1 MFGIHKGTVLMM
13 SNTSRALSLAL
24 LAAVSSHVI
33 AAGYDGQ
40 TNHYT
45 LTISDDARTATV
57 NANLWLTGDYLSMF
71 SVQALPNLKNGQA
84 DLVENL
90 QIVDAKGKKLKYKN
104 EGEGEWKTDGDQRVS
119 ISYQVKLE
127 HDRYQWPAGIEEVV
141 YRTEEGVM
149 ATGYSLLL
157 ASGEKMEGPIEI
169 EVNLPQGWQAHTP
182 WQRLGDSN
190 RFAVQT
196 RRELLNNAL
205 FFGTAAAETI
215 QAGGID
221 LTLVLGKRFV
231 SAKPLFTELLSKQLH
246 SYQNLFGADPQS
258 KRYLIIVNEGLDD
271 GGAFSNSFSQ
281 LIGEDATAANR
292 VIWGY
297 VMAHELLHFW
307 NGLSMMP
314 ADDREE
320 WLKEG
325 FTDYLTTM
333 TMARNG
339 IDSQDQLFRR
349 LENIPRR
356 YLIARYVQSPDV
368 TVRDAGAEKQKNR
381 QLVYGGGAVTAL
393 ALDIELRKASNDK
406 TTLEDLMRSLFSEF
420 NQPNKRYELTDVIRH
435 IKTLTGKDMT
445 AFFDKAVASKTLF
458 DFKPYYS
465 EFGLDFDHFY
475 FDEVYVRPEAKA
487 TATQKARF
495 QTSFAPR

>member
-1 MFGIHKGTVLMM
+1 MTL
-13 SNTSRALSLAL
+13 NTPRALTFAL
-24 LAAVSSHVI
+24 LAAVSGQAT
-33 AAGYDGQ
+33 AASYDGQ
-40 TNHYT
+40 INRYT
-45 LTISDDARTATV
+45 LTISDDAKTATV

-84 DLVENL
+84 DLLENL
-90 QIVDAKGKKLKYKN
+90 QVVDAKGKKLKYKN
-104 EGEGEWKTDGDQRVS
+104 EGMGEWKTDGDQRISV
-119 ISYQVKLE
+119 SYQVKLE
-127 HDRYQWPAGIEEVV
+127 HDNYQWPAGIEEVV
-141 YRTEEGVM
+141 YHTDEGLM

-157 ASGEKMEGPIEI
+157 ASGEKMEGPIE
-169 EVNLPQGWQAHTP
+169 VDVQLPSGWQAQTP
-182 WQRLGDSN
+182 WRRLGDGN
-190 RFAVQT
+190 RFAVEN

-205 FFGTAAAETI
+205 YFGTAAAETI

-231 SAKPLFTELLSKQLH
+231 SAKPLFTELLNKQLH
-246 SYQNLFGADPQS
+246 SYQQLFGADPQS
-258 KRYLIIVNEGLDD
+258 KRYLVIVNEGLDD

-297 VMAHELLHFW
+297 IMAHELLHFW
-307 NGLSMMP
+307 NGLSMVP
-314 ADDREE
+314 VDSREE

-333 TMARNG
+333 TLARNG
-339 IDSQDQLFRR
+339 IDSPEQLFRR

-356 YLIARYVQSPDV
+356 YLIARYLQSPDM
-368 TVRDAGAEKQKNR
+368 TVRGAGEEKQRHR
-381 QLVYGGGAVTAL
+381 QMVYGGGAITAL

-406 TTLEDLMRSLFSEF
+406 ITLETLMRSLFSEF
-420 NQPNKRYELTDVIRH
+420 HKPGQPYQLDDVIRH
-435 IKTLTGKDMT
+435 SKQLTGKDLT
-445 AFFDKAVASKTLF
+445 AFFASAVESKTMF
-458 DFKPYYS
+458 NVKPYYS
-465 EFGLDFDHFY
+465 EFGLDFDNFY

-487 TATQKARF
+487 TAQQKARF

>member
-1 MFGIHKGTVLMM
+1 MMF
-13 SNTSRALSLAL
+13 NTPRVLSLVL
-24 LAAVSSHVI
+24 LAAVSSHVT
-33 AAGYDGQ
+33 AASYDGQ
-40 TNHYT
+40 TNQYK
-45 LTISDDARTATV
+45 LTISDDAKTAHV
-57 NANLWLTGDYLSMF
+57 EANLWLTGDYLSMF
-71 SVQALPNLKNGQA
+71 SVQALPNLENGQA

-90 QIVDAKGKKLKYKN
+90 QITNAKGKKLKFRD
-104 EGEGEWKTDGDQRVS
+104 EGVGEWKTDGDQRVS
-119 ISYQVKLE
+119 ISYQVKLA
-127 HDRYQWPAGIEEVV
+127 HDQYQWPAGIEEVV
-141 YRTEEGVM
+141 YHTEEGLM

-182 WQRLGDSN
+182 WQRIGDSN
-190 RFAVQT
+190 RFAVHT

-205 FFGTAAAETI
+205 FFGTAAAETMH
-215 QAGGID
+215 AGGID

-246 SYQNLFGADPQS
+246 SYQQLFGADPQS
-258 KRYLIIVNEGLDD
+258 KRYLVIVNEGLDD

-297 VMAHELLHFW
+297 IMAHELLHFW
-307 NGLSMMP
+307 NGLSMVP

-356 YLIARYVQSPDV
+356 YLFARYAQSPNV

-381 QLVYGGGAVTAL
+381 QLVYGGGAITAL

-406 TTLEDLMRSLFSEF
+406 TTLEDLMRSLFSEYH
-420 NQPNKRYELTDVIRH
+420 NPDKRYTLDDVIRH
-435 IKTLTGKDMT
+435 SKTLTGKDLT
-445 AFFDKAVASKTLF
+445 TFFDTAVASKSMF
-458 DFKPYYS
+458 NFKPYYS
-465 EFGLDFDHFY
+465 EFGLDFDNFY
-475 FDEVYVRPEAKA
+475 YDEVYVRPEAKA
-487 TATQKARF
+487 TAEQRARF
-495 QTSFAPR
+495 QTSFTPR

>member
-1 MFGIHKGTVLMM
+1 M
-13 SNTSRALSLAL
+13 SINTPHQFSCALSLSLALGFALSLASAPAS
-24 LAAVSSHVI
+24 AAS
-33 AAGYDGQ
+33 YDGQ

-45 LTISDDARTATV
+45 LSISDDAKLATV
-57 NANLWLTGDYLSMF
+57 EANLWLTGDYLSMF
-71 SVQALPNLKNGQA
+71 SVQGLPNLKNGQA
-84 DLVENL
+84 DLIENL
-90 QIVDAKGKKLKYKN
+90 QVVDAQGKKLKYKN
-104 EGEGEWKTDGDQRVS
+104 EGEGEWKTDGDQRIR
-119 ISYQVKLE
+119 ISYQVKLQ
-127 HDRYQWPAGIEEVV
+127 HDQYQWPAGIEEVL
-141 YRTEEGVM
+141 YHTDEGLM

-157 ASGEKMEGPIEI
+157 ASGEKMEGPIE
-169 EVNLPQGWQAHTP
+169 VTVKLPTGWHARTP
-182 WQRLGDSN
+182 WQRIGDSN
-190 RFAVQT
+190 RFAVEN

-205 FFGTAAAETI
+205 FFGTAATETI

-246 SYQNLFGADPQS
+246 SYQQLFGADPQS
-258 KRYLIIVNEGLDD
+258 KRYLVIVNEGLDD

-281 LIGEDATAANR
+281 LIGEDATETNR

-297 VMAHELLHFW
+297 IMAHELLHFW
-307 NGLSMMP
+307 NGLSMVP
-314 ADDREE
+314 ADTREE

-339 IDSQDQLFRR
+339 IDSQEQLFRR

-356 YLIARYVQSPDV
+356 YLFARYAHSPDM
-368 TVRDAGAEKQKNR
+368 TVRGAGEEKQKHR
-381 QLVYGGGAVTAL
+381 QLVYGGGAITAL

-406 TTLEDLMRSLFSEF
+406 VTLEALMRSLFSEF
-420 NQPNKRYELTDVIRH
+420 NQPNKRYELADVIRH

-445 AFFDKAVASKTLF
+445 AFFAHAVESKERF

-465 EFGLDFDHFY
+465 EFGLDIDHFFY
-475 FDEVYVRPEAKA
+475 DEVYVRPEQRASEQ
-487 TATQKARF
+487 QKARF
-495 QTSFAPR
+495 QTSFGKR